1 MNSGYSFGLVSNCKS
16 ILSLSAPPSLQYTL
30 WTKLLFSFV
39 WKLRRMPHAF
49 TAQTFQ
55 CNESSGCGFWPRV
68 CQSALTKQT
77 TSAPSSRHP
86 TLSKPH
92 IIFLEDLQAKLIST
106 RKQCDR
112 RDALRILGKWTDTGR
127 MTEEQQCSVWQRL
140 ADIHSEI
147 EPGTEPVVRWLC
159 VIDHWEAEKHS
170 ETPKEEEGALV
181 IPQKKFGW
189 LIDFFH
195 CAAFLYKYT
204 HAQRGTICCLSLSR
218 LLNI

>member
-1 MNSGYSFGLVSNCKS
+1 MNSGYSVGLVSNCKS

-39 WKLRRMPHAF
+39 WKLQRMPHAL

-68 CQSALTKQT
+68 CQSAVTKQT

-106 RKQCDR
+106 RKQFDR
-112 RDALRILGKWTDTGR
+112 RDALRILGKRTDTGSGTTVQCL
-127 MTEEQQCSVWQRL
+127 TEISW
-140 ADIHSEI
+140 HS
-147 EPGTEPVVRWLC
+147 
-159 VIDHWEAEKHS
+159 
-170 ETPKEEEGALV
+170 
-181 IPQKKFGW
+181 FGNRSRYRTSGPW
-189 LIDFFH
+189 TS
-195 CAAFLYKYT
+195 CYW
-204 HAQRGTICCLSLSR
+204 SLTSWKTLTNSKR
-218 LLNI
+218 RRRCTCNPP